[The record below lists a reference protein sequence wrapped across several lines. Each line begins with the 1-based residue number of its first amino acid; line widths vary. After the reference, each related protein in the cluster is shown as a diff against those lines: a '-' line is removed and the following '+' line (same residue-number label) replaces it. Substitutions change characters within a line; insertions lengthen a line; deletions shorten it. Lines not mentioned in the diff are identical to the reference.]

1 MSSLL
6 ERAIVDAN
14 ELKEA
19 AQKNAEQFIVEKY
32 SSEVKEALEKIL
44 ELDDEVELED
54 VAGIEGEEGV
64 GVLAQIPSAAT
75 TGDQL
80 CPCPDDEEEIEI
92 NFDELL
98 AAVDAEARPSGEE
111 DLVDRD
117 EELVAEDKS
126 VAEGKDAQPIEA
138 TDDELSEVL
147 AELSE
152 RDIETLLEDIECDVQ
167 AVPSG
172 WLGSNR
178 ATRTENIEIEKLNDA
193 LAEIQVEHKTLQDQ
207 RATLLE
213 GTKKRTQK
221 TNKVLIQLK
230 EKLIETNLQ
239 NARLF
244 YENKVLSDKSLN
256 TLQKEKLVQSIS
268 NSESPREA
276 KLVYETL
283 KDTVGTRTP
292 SVHPKSLVE
301 AVNKTRSLVVA
312 GKKPTTNQTSNDPV
326 YSHWKKLAG
335 LDKNKGEF

>member
-6 ERAIVDAN
+6 EQAIADAN

-19 AQKNAEQFIVEKY
+19 ARKNAEQLVVEKY

-44 ELDDEVELED
+44 EQDDEIEIED
-54 VAGIEGEEGV
+54 TEEIAAPDDV
-64 GVLAQIPSAAT
+64 GVMTQIPSAAT
-75 TGDQL
+75 AGDQL

-98 AAVDAEARPSGEE
+98 AAVDAEARPSDEE
-111 DLVDRD
+111 DLIDR
-117 EELVAEDKS
+117 EEEIVAEDNS
-126 VAEGKDAQPIEA
+126 TQEDTEQLAEVI
-138 TDDELSEVL
+138 
-147 AELSE
+147 AELSDGE
-152 RDIETLLEDIECDVQ
+152 IDTLLEEIECDVE

-172 WLGSNR
+172 WLGTNR
-178 ATRTENIEIEKLNDA
+178 AARTETLEILQLRDA
-193 LAEIQVEHKTLQDQ
+193 LDKVQVEHKELKDE
-207 RATLLE
+207 RTLLSE
-213 GTKKRTQK
+213 QSQQRTQK
-221 TNKVLIQLK
+221 TNEVLAQLK
-230 EKLIETNLQ
+230 QKLNETNLQ

-244 YENKVLSDKSLN
+244 YQNKVLTDKSLN

-283 KDTVGTRTP
+283 KNTAGTQVVNT
-292 SVHPKSLVE
+292 HPKSLVE

-312 GKKPTTNQTSNDPV
+312 GKKPTTTQTSNDPV

-335 LDKNKGEF
+335 LDKK